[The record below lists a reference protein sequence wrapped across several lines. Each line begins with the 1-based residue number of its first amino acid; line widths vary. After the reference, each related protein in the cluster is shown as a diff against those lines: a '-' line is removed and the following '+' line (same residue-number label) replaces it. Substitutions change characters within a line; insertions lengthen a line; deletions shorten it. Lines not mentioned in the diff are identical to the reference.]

1 MVTNLFIKIDIINH
15 DFFVIIIELTYS
27 IHCQQEVKGPW
38 IDFPDNRGI
47 GQKEL
52 DNHPLFLCQM
62 VKKTFDGKKDYHLF
76 MAGQ

>member
-1 MVTNLFIKIDIINH
+1 LS
-15 DFFVIIIELTYS
+15 YS
-27 IHCQQEVKGPW
+27 IHSQQEVKGPW

-52 DNHPLFLCQM
+52 DNHPLPVCQV
-62 VKKTFDGKKDYHLF
+62 VKKTFDGKEDYHLF